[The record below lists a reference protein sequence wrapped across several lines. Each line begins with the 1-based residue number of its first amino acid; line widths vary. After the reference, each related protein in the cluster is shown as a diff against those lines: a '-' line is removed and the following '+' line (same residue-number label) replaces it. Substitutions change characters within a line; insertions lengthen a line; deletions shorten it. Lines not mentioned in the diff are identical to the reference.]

1 MDYYYKI
8 INNPSRGATAQRTFK
23 TTTMNRLKTLQEKRQ
38 EQYKA
43 ESLSGKWFWYI
54 MGAALLLTALIENL

>member
-1 MDYYYKI
+1 MYKI
-8 INNPSRGATAQRTFK
+8 CIKGVYLYNKTNN
-23 TTTMNRLKTLQEKRQ
+23 MNRLKTLQEKRN

-54 MGAALLLTALIENL
+54 MGGALLLTALIENL

>member
-1 MDYYYKI
+1 MYRICIKVVYL
-8 INNPSRGATAQRTFK
+8 NPKPKQ
-23 TTTMNRLKTLQEKRQ
+23 TTMNRLKSLQEKRN

-54 MGAALLLTALIENL
+54 MGGALLLTALIENL

>member
-1 MDYYYKI
+1 MFRNFKI
-8 INNPSRGATAQRTFK
+8 VYLKPKQ
-23 TTTMNRLKTLQEKRQ
+23 TTMNRLKTLQEKRN

-54 MGAALLLTALIENL
+54 MGGALLLTALIENL

>member
-1 MDYYYKI
+1 MYKI
-8 INNPSRGATAQRTFK
+8 CIKDVYLNNK
-23 TTTMNRLKTLQEKRQ
+23 TKKNNMNRLKTLQEKRN

>member
-1 MDYYYKI
+1 MYKI
-8 INNPSRGATAQRTFK
+8 CIKGVYLYNKTNN
-23 TTTMNRLKTLQEKRQ
+23 MNRLKTLQEKRQ

-54 MGAALLLTALIENL
+54 MGGALLLTALIENI

>member
-1 MDYYYKI
+1 MYI
-8 INNPSRGATAQRTFK
+8 ICIKGVYLYNKTNN
-23 TTTMNRLKTLQEKRQ
+23 MNRLKTLQEKRN

-54 MGAALLLTALIENL
+54 MGGALLLTALIENL

>member
-1 MDYYYKI
+1 MYI
-8 INNPSRGATAQRTFK
+8 ICIKGVYLYNKTNN
-23 TTTMNRLKTLQEKRQ
+23 MNRLKTLQEKRQ

-54 MGAALLLTALIENL
+54 MGGALLLTALIENL

>member
-1 MDYYYKI
+1 MYKI
-8 INNPSRGATAQRTFK
+8 CIKGVYLNPKPKQ
-23 TTTMNRLKTLQEKRQ
+23 TTMNRLKTLQEKRQ

-54 MGAALLLTALIENL
+54 MGGALLLTALIENL

>member
-1 MDYYYKI
+1 MYKI
-8 INNPSRGATAQRTFK
+8 CIKGVYLYNKTNN
-23 TTTMNRLKTLQEKRQ
+23 MNRLKTLQEKRQ

-54 MGAALLLTALIENL
+54 MGGALLLTALIENL

>member
-1 MDYYYKI
+1 MFRNIKI
-8 INNPSRGATAQRTFK
+8 MYLKLKKNN
-23 TTTMNRLKTLQEKRQ
+23 MNRLKTLQEKRQ

-54 MGAALLLTALIENL
+54 MGGALLLTALIENL

>member
-1 MDYYYKI
+1 MNIKT
-8 INNPSRGATAQRTFK
+8 NN
-23 TTTMNRLKTLQEKRQ
+23 MNRLKTLQEKRN

-54 MGAALLLTALIENL
+54 MGGALLLTALIENL

>member
-1 MDYYYKI
+1 MYKI
-8 INNPSRGATAQRTFK
+8 CIKGVYLNPKPKQ
-23 TTTMNRLKTLQEKRQ
+23 TTMNRLKTLQEKRN

-54 MGAALLLTALIENL
+54 MGGALLLTAFIENL

>member
-1 MDYYYKI
+1 MYIRITK
-8 INNPSRGATAQRTFK
+8 PKQ
-23 TTTMNRLKTLQEKRQ
+23 TTMNRLKTLQEKRN

-54 MGAALLLTALIENL
+54 MGGALLLTAFIENL

>member
-1 MDYYYKI
+1 MYKI
-8 INNPSRGATAQRTFK
+8 CIKGVYLYNKTNN
-23 TTTMNRLKTLQEKRQ
+23 MNRLKTLQEKRN

-54 MGAALLLTALIENL
+54 MGGALLLTALIENI

>member
-1 MDYYYKI
+1 MSKL
-8 INNPSRGATAQRTFK
+8 K
-23 TTTMNRLKTLQEKRQ
+23 TTQDKRN

-54 MGAALLLTALIENL
+54 MGVGLLLTALIENL

>member
-1 MDYYYKI
+1 MYKI
-8 INNPSRGATAQRTFK
+8 CIKGVYLNPKPKQTN
-23 TTTMNRLKTLQEKRQ
+23 MNRLKTLQEKRN

>member
-1 MDYYYKI
+1 MYKI
-8 INNPSRGATAQRTFK
+8 CIKGVYLYNK
-23 TTTMNRLKTLQEKRQ
+23 TKTNTMNRLKTLQEKRN

-54 MGAALLLTALIENL
+54 MGSALLLTALIENL